1 MLVFTNPYAQAAS
14 YIAAV
19 CLACGFAAFVT
30 QVSRWDREYE
40 NFLIFPLRL
49 AIYVPYLL
57 LPGVG
62 AVVGA
67 FMLKSPKEVNRKFGR
82 ASIYV
87 SLIGLL
93 LWSTLAGTAIR

>member
-1 MLVFTNPYAQAAS
+1 MLAFTNSYAQAAF
-14 YIAAV
+14 YIAAL

-30 QVSRWDREYE
+30 QVSRWDCEYE

-49 AIYVPYLL
+49 AIYAVPYLL

-62 AVVGA
+62 VVVGA

-82 ASIYV
+82 ASINV
-87 SLIGLL
+87 SLVGLL
-93 LWSTLAGTAIR
+93 L